1 MRRTKA
7 QAQETRERLMQ
18 AALDVFHQRG
28 VARASLHEIAQAAGV
43 TRGALY
49 WHFKNK
55 EDLFDAL
62 FARIFDVV
70 SNQLEADIRNAADML
85 QSLRQAFLNS
95 FERLERDE
103 AYRKF
108 SSVLHLKCEHTEK
121 NAAIVAVMTRYF
133 DMWQQNIHTALQMC
147 VAQKR
152 LPADLD
158 VALASI
164 HLKSTLLGL
173 TQLWLFRPHA
183 LQLSQVAP
191 VMVDAALGGLQNCP
205 ALRLSHAQNPQAHE
219 TPNHAHHLQPA
230 GLLVRHG

>member
-1 MRRTKA
+1 
-7 QAQETRERLMQ
+7 
-18 AALDVFHQRG
+18 
-28 VARASLHEIAQAAGV
+28 
-43 TRGALY
+43 
-49 WHFKNK
+49 
-55 EDLFDAL
+55 
-62 FARIFDVV
+62 
-70 SNQLEADIRNAADML
+70 
-85 QSLRQAFLNS
+85 
-95 FERLERDE
+95 
-103 AYRKF
+103 
-108 SSVLHLKCEHTEK
+108 
-121 NAAIVAVMTRYF
+121 
-133 DMWQQNIHTALQMC
+133 MC

-173 TQLWLFRPHA
+173 TQLWLFRPHT